1 MGIKLAQEKHFPDE
15 TEEQKEVRKS
25 KRHEKFG
32 ELAKELSKESEFEI
46 PLEHIELLLEVI
58 EDELDSKRP
67 SDSIDEISKMVK
79 LQTEVLNEKEL
90 GDHFRPFSFFI
101 MFNPSVPDGP
111 NWRISPFEKRLPETE
126 TL

>member
-90 GDHFRPFSFFI
+90 GDHFRPLVLFF
-101 MFNPSVPDGP
+101 
-111 NWRISPFEKRLPETE
+111 W
-126 TL
+126 